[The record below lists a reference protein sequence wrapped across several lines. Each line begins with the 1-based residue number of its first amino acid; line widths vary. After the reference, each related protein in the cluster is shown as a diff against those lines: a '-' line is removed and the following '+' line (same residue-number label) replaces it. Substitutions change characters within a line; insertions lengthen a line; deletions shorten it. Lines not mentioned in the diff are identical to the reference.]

1 MSSDLQTGSGATAT
15 ELVSGIITDAQ
26 DLMKQQLAL
35 FRSEVRE
42 DVRKTKEA
50 AVLLMGGLAVVQIAA
65 IILSLMLVHLL
76 IATTPN
82 MLPPWACYGIVGGGL
97 ALLGGG
103 LTMMA
108 RSKFSSFNPLPDQSA
123 QAVKENV
130 RWMTNPK

>member
-1 MSSDLQTGSGATAT
+1 MSSDLQPGNGATAT

-26 DLMKQQLAL
+26 DLIKQQMAL

-42 DVRKTKEA
+42 DFQKTKEA
-50 AVLLMGGLAVVQIAA
+50 ALLLMGGLAVVQIAA
-65 IILSLMLVHLL
+65 IVLCLMLAHLL
-76 IATTPN
+76 HASAPAT
-82 MLPPWACYGIVGGGL
+82 LPLWACFGIVGGAL

-108 RSKFSSFNPLPDQSA
+108 KSKFSSFNPLPDQSA

>member
-1 MSSDLQTGSGATAT
+1 MSNDLQSGSGATAT

-42 DVRKTKEA
+42 DFRKTKEA
-50 AVLLMGGLAVVQIAA
+50 AVLLMGGLVVVQIAA
-65 IILSLMLVHLL
+65 TILCLMLVYLL
-76 IATTPN
+76 NATVPN
-82 MLPPWACYGIVGGGL
+82 IPFWACFGIVGGGL

>member
-1 MSSDLQTGSGATAT
+1 MSSDLQPGNGATAT

-26 DLMKQQLAL
+26 DLIKQQMAL
-35 FRSEVRE
+35 LRSEVRE
-42 DVRKTKEA
+42 DFRKTKEA
-50 AVLLMGGLAVVQIAA
+50 AVLLMGGLVVVHIAA

-76 IATTPN
+76 IATTATT
-82 MLPPWACYGIVGGGL
+82 LPPWACYGIVGAGL

-108 RSKFSSFNPLPDQSA
+108 RSKFNSFNPLPDQSA

>member
-1 MSSDLQTGSGATAT
+1 MSSDLQPGSRDTAT
-15 ELVSGIITDAQ
+15 ELVSGIISDAQ
-26 DLMKQQLAL
+26 DLIKQQLAL

-42 DVRKTKEA
+42 DFRKTKEA
-50 AVLLMGGLAVVQIAA
+50 AVLLIGGLVVVQLAA
-65 IILSLMLVHLL
+65 IILCLMLVHLL
-76 IATTPN
+76 NAAAPN
-82 MLPPWACYGIVGGGL
+82 IPFWACFGIVGGGL

-108 RSKFSSFNPLPDQSA
+108 RSKFNSFNPLPDQSA